1 MAIDSA
7 DLERLKLLNLQ
18 QLSDLEYI
26 LLGDL
31 RDVLE
36 EESTEETR
44 RWLTAIVE
52 ALLRTVPREF
62 ALRSRGGYMNSLLL
76 ECPEAD
82 SSVRRL
88 EVEQTTLCEQL
99 QELYDRLQESGSF
112 HAHAIELKRD
122 LATWMDHLQ
131 SHNLREE
138 RLFQDAYFQ
147 DTGGGD

>member
-1 MAIDSA
+1 MAIDNA

-62 ALRSRGGYMNSLLL
+62 ALRSRDGYLNSLLL

-82 SSVRRL
+82 SNVKRL

-99 QELYDRLQESGSF
+99 QELYDRLQGPGSF
-112 HAHAIELKRD
+112 HAHAFELKRD
-122 LATWMDHLQ
+122 LAGWMEQLQ